1 MEQKGVRIG
10 QLATL
15 LGTTTKTLRFYE
27 SIGLLKPA
35 ARSESG
41 YRLYDRSAV
50 DRARLVIGLRR
61 LELTVTELQDLVRE
75 DQDMTPRQRLLSLM
89 DEKLRETY
97 LQLSVL
103 QGRCDDLTARHEA
116 LLCTPRDRPAA
127 CICDALFAPCQ
138 CMKASAKKP
147 LERLPFRST
156 EIIGN
161 SS

>member
-1 MEQKGVRIG
+1 MEQNGVRIG

-35 ARSESG
+35 RRSEAG
-41 YRLYDRSAV
+41 YRLYERAAV

-61 LELTVTELQDLVRE
+61 LELTVAELQELVRE
-75 DQDMTPRQRLLSLM
+75 NQDMTPRQRLLSLM

-116 LLCTPRDRPAA
+116 LLCTPRDRPPA
-127 CICDALFAPCQ
+127 CICDALFSPCH
-138 CMKASAKKP
+138 CMKTSTKKP
-147 LERLPFRST
+147 LAQVPFESA
-156 EIIGN
+156 EVIAN
-161 SS
+161 SA